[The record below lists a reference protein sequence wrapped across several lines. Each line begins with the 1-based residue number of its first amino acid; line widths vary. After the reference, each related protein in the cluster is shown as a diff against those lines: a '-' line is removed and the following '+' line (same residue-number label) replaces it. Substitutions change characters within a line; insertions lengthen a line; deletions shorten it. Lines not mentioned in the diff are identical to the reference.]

1 MDDRFAN
8 VRCSHGICHH
18 KKLLWKRA
26 LGNIACHGR
35 FGSYMRIKQKLT
47 TLMFI
52 SLVSPACTTRHSA
65 VTSQNKEVPPIT
77 QITYFQ
83 DLYVKSFRPSQTSKH
98 GFIFFHGFPGG
109 GVRNEDLGE
118 AIQQQT
124 GSNCYVVHYGGLGQG
139 KGKFSFRRSVDQS
152 LQLID
157 SIISEEK
164 LDSLSIYGHSWGG
177 LVAIN
182 AADKIRAKLDK
193 LILVSPYSMLPPKS
207 MVREIL
213 SGYVAA
219 DPALE
224 NVLSIDE
231 AIDDVD
237 FIDKNYNPRAAI
249 KQITLKPGAVLFLQA
264 LDDGEVPAPL
274 SRSFVPLFPVAPD
287 YREVKQD
294 HSFTN
299 REELIRTVTD
309 WLG

>member
-1 MDDRFAN
+1 MEA
-8 VRCSHGICHH
+8 HP
-18 KKLLWKRA
+18 
-26 LGNIACHGR
+26 
-35 FGSYMRIKQKLT
+35 M
-47 TLMFI
+47 
-52 SLVSPACTTRHSA
+52 
-65 VTSQNKEVPPIT
+65 T
-77 QITYFQ
+77 QETYFQ

-118 AIQQQT
+118 VIQQRI
-124 GSNCYVVHYGGLGQG
+124 GSHCYVVHYGGIGKG
-139 KGKFSFRRSVDQS
+139 KGKFSFRRSVEQS
-152 LQLID
+152 LQLVD
-157 SIISEEK
+157 SIMSQEK

-182 AADKIRAKLDK
+182 AAAKIQGKLDK
-193 LILVSPYSMLPPKS
+193 LILVSPYSMLPPKT

-213 SGYVAA
+213 SGYAAA
-219 DPALE
+219 DPALAD
-224 NVLSIDE
+224 VFSIDE
-231 AIDDVD
+231 AVDDVD

-249 KQITLKPGAVLFLQA
+249 KKITLKPGAALFLQA
-264 LDDGEVPAPL
+264 QDDGEVPAPL